1 MTKKT
6 RARHRL
12 QIELRPTEERLVARL
27 RATYGENE
35 SEAGRRLLMLFDRLA
50 DVVASGA
57 VLTALPAGDERAV
70 DAIPE
75 LTAAVRP
82 EATRYRHLVRV
93 PHPWRKQ
100 LVLKGRRISVGN
112 LVTQIRANGLEAEQA
127 ARDFDLPV
135 AAVNEALENY
145 EREHELIESELAEE
159 RRRAEAAIAA
169 VPRAPAAG

>member
-1 MTKKT
+1 MTKKA

-12 QIELRPTEERLVARL
+12 QIELRPNEERLVARL
-27 RATYGENE
+27 RAAYGENE

-50 DVVASGA
+50 DVVAGGA

-75 LTAAVRP
+75 LTAAMRP

-100 LVLKGRRISVGN
+100 LVIKGRRITVGN
-112 LVTQIRANGLEAEQA
+112 LVTQIRANGFDAEQA
-127 ARDFDLPV
+127 AREFDLPV

-145 EREHELIESELAEE
+145 ERERALIESELAEE
-159 RRRAEAAIAA
+159 RRLAELAAAPVVRAS
-169 VPRAPAAG
+169 AAG